1 MNYMGY
7 YQEYDYSYAQMNQ
20 SINQGALHYYDQYN
34 TGYQNNTFNFN
45 YAYSN
50 NNFNVI
56 YEEGD

>member
-1 MNYMGY
+1 
-7 YQEYDYSYAQMNQ
+7 MNQ
-20 SINQGALHYYDQYN
+20 GMNQGALHYYDQYN
-34 TGYQNNTFNFN
+34 PGYQNNTFNFN